1 MNALRKISKGVF
13 VIPDDM
19 QNFLK
24 DVLDYLLA
32 QKVYRPDQCS
42 IILPGKRAGSYLKH
56 LLKTQTD
63 YQGFPPEI
71 LSIEEFVTKITG
83 LKTLDQTNSL
93 FRFYETYLA
102 LTPKEEQEDFKTFFG
117 WAQTLLHDFNE
128 IDRYVIPTQSF
139 FAYLSDIKNIEH
151 WSLSIPQSDI
161 VSAYLKFWNKLPV
174 YHQHFVENIL
184 KNGEAYQGLI
194 YREATQQIDKYLN
207 QTKNHLFFVGFN
219 ALNNAEQSIIQQV
232 LARQRGD
239 IFWDIAQS
247 FLENKIHGAGKFIR
261 RYREH
266 WPFYAKE
273 EQDFN
278 WISSHFREEKNI
290 EIIGIPQHIGQA
302 KYVGNL
308 LENADLT
315 KTAVI
320 LGDENL
326 LFPVLNSLPENVEK
340 VNITMGLALDKTPT
354 AALFETL
361 FKIQAEENS
370 GLYYKNVLAVISNPI
385 VQKQLTKTA
394 ELIKKDIL
402 EKNRIYLGK
411 EKLLEQTQGKNRRIL
426 EICFT
431 VKPEHPTGFI
441 LDIIEL
447 TELLRS
453 DDTQQ
458 NALENQYLYHFHK
471 VFKKIHNLLEQ
482 YQIQI
487 DFQAFQRIYKEILQT
502 ETLDF
507 SGSPFDGLQIMGML
521 ETRTLDYETIILTAV
536 NEGIL
541 PGGKSSNSFIP
552 HDLKV
557 QYGLPTYREKDAV
570 YTYHFYRLL
579 QRAKNVYLLYNSET
593 SGLNAGEKSRFITQ
607 LEVEKQPKH
616 QLTHKLITPKI
627 YATQSEEVQQIEK
640 TDKVLEILQKRA
652 EKGFS
657 PSALTT
663 YIRNPM
669 DFYQRYV
676 LGIFDEDEI
685 EEIISPRT
693 LGNIVHNTL
702 EVFFK
707 EKEGQFVTKEDLQ
720 QMIDRIEPEV
730 RHQLKENYREANF
743 EEGENLITFEIA
755 KRFVYNFLKKEE
767 KILKQSSLKILQIES
782 DTFRRQVFIPK
793 LNFPIY
799 LAGKVDRVDEID
811 GQIRVVDY
819 KTGNVS
825 STQLKV
831 PDFELLIRDEKHQQA
846 FQVLCY
852 AYMLMDQSPYDEI
865 QAGIISF
872 RNLKSGFMPFTY
884 KDDNHKDQQKIDK
897 NSLDLFENYLKA
909 LIEEIFDPSIPF
921 KEKED

>member
-1 MNALRKISKGVF
+1 
-13 VIPDDM
+13 M

-24 DVLDYLLA
+24 DVLDHILH
-32 QKVYRPDQCS
+32 QKKYRPDQC
-42 IILPGKRAGSYLKH
+42 ILILPGKRAGSYLKH

-93 FRFYETYLA
+93 FRFYETYLH
-102 LTPKEEQEDFKTFFG
+102 LTPKAEQEDFKTFFG

-128 IDRYVIPTQSF
+128 IDRYLIPTQSF

-161 VSAYLKFWNKLPV
+161 VAAYLKFWNKLPL
-174 YHQHFVENIL
+174 YHEHFVENIL

-194 YREATQQIDKYLN
+194 YREATRQIESFLSELKQHIY
-207 QTKNHLFFVGFN
+207 FVGFN
-219 ALNNAEQSIIQQV
+219 ALNNAEQNIIQQV
-232 LARQRGD
+232 LNSQKGE
-239 IFWDIAQS
+239 IFWDIDQN
-247 FLENKIHGAGKFIR
+247 FLENKIHAAGKFIR
-261 RYREH
+261 RYRET
-266 WPFYAKE
+266 WPYYVKE
-273 EQDFN
+273 EQEFN
-278 WISSHFREEKNI
+278 WVSSHFSEEKNI
-290 EIIGIPQHIGQA
+290 EIIGIPQNIGQA

-308 LENADLT
+308 LEKVDLA

-320 LGDENL
+320 LNDENL

-340 VNITMGLALDKTPT
+340 VNITMGLALDKTPP
-354 AALFETL
+354 AALFESL
-361 FKIQAEENS
+361 FKIQAEENN
-370 GLYYKNVLAVISNPI
+370 GLYYKNVLSVITNPI
-385 VQKQLTKTA
+385 VQKQLKKTA
-394 ELIKKDIL
+394 DLIKKDLL
-402 EKNRIYLGK
+402 EKNRIYVGQ
-411 EKLLEQTQGKNRRIL
+411 EKILEQLQGKNRRIL

-431 VKPEHPTGFI
+431 PQTENLPQFI
-441 LDIIEL
+441 IDLIEL
-447 TELLRS
+447 TRLLKS
-453 DDTQQ
+453 DEVEE

-482 YQIQI
+482 YRVKI
-487 DFQAFQRIYKEILQT
+487 DLQAFHRIYKEILQT

-507 SGSPFDGLQIMGML
+507 SGSPFDGLQVMGML
-521 ETRTLDYETIILTAV
+521 ETRTLDYENIILTSV

-541 PGGKSSNSFIP
+541 PGGKTSNSFIP
-552 HDLKV
+552 YDLKV

-579 QRAKNVYLLYNSET
+579 QRAKNIYLLYNSET

-616 QLTHKLITPKI
+616 QLSHKLITPKI
-627 YATQSEEVQQIEK
+627 YASQTEEIQQIEK
-640 TDKVLEILQKRA
+640 TEQVLEILQKRA

-669 DFYQRYV
+669 DFYRRYV

-702 EVFFK
+702 EVFYK
-707 EKEGQFVTKEDLQ
+707 KIEGKTVQSEDLKTMIQ
-720 QMIDRIEPEV
+720 QIEPEV
-730 RHQLKENYREANF
+730 RAQFKENYREANY
-743 EEGENLITFEIA
+743 EEGENLIIFEIA

-767 KILKQSSLKILQIES
+767 KIIEQADLNILQIES
-782 DTFRRQVFIPK
+782 DSFRQQIDIPHF
-793 LNFPIY
+793 NFPVF
-799 LAGKVDRVDEID
+799 LTGKVDRVDELN

-819 KTGNVS
+819 KTGSVQPH
-825 STQLKV
+825 QLKIS
-831 PDFELLIRDEKHQQA
+831 DFELLVTDKKHQQA

-852 AYMLMDQSPYDEI
+852 AYMLMNQTAYPQI

-884 KDDNHKDQQKIDK
+884 QDDKKKDQQEIDK
-897 NSLDLFENYLKA
+897 NILALFENHLKA
-909 LIEEIFDPSIPF
+909 LIEEIFDPAIPF
-921 KEKED
+921 EEKEDE